1 MYRSLLKSL
10 GKLLTVLSETYEIQ
24 PARAAESYD
33 YYITALNSG
42 YNYASRYKKWDVCWI
57 QWGNN
62 LKPEMSYKHMGI
74 VFKANNKMIYAFP
87 ITSIGQNQNL
97 RNAYHPIDNPNGN
110 NIFYKMKASDFSFL
124 ELDSA
129 IKTREL
135 KCISVKRI
143 IAKCGS
149 VKTNKPLTDELTNI
163 SFDFLFHE
171 KANEIKRLKKQKSL
185 LKMTIEASKI
195 LDVYEISAI
204 TDLSDLIDV
213 DTTTYSFLIGTPILK
228 DSMQYEVEI
237 KLTDK
242 YNQEISKII
251 RYNLIEV

>member
-1 MYRSLLKSL
+1 
-10 GKLLTVLSETYEIQ
+10 
-24 PARAAESYD
+24 
-33 YYITALNSG
+33 
-42 YNYASRYKKWDVCWI
+42 
-57 QWGNN
+57 
-62 LKPEMSYKHMGI
+62 MGI